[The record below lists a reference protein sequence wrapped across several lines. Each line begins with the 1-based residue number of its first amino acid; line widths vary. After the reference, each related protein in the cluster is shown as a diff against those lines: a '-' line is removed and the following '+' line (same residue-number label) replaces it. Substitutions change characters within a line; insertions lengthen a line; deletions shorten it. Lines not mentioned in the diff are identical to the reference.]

1 MKRILLFA
9 IAVQLLVGNA
19 FSWGNKG
26 HDVTCAIA
34 ARHLSK
40 EAQSAVTSLL
50 DGKSM
55 IYYSAWMD
63 QASNNIQEHL
73 HTKSWHYKNIDAN
86 DTFDNAKLNPKGDI
100 LTALDEQIAILQDTE
115 ASRER
120 KSLALKFLI
129 HLIGDLHQ
137 PLHLWRQH
145 LEGHILQERNRP
157 AYCMGFIS
165 GRGHTRLESH
175 RMGRGTGYPKYIRY
189 PFHTDR
195 FTPRL
200 GIRKLHYSPTDIQ
213 GYTPEQQHILCIRPD
228 MDTGCREAVPARRP
242 AFGKDHKRNLQV
254 IPLSPFHEDG

>member
-55 IYYSAWMD
+55 IYYAAWMD

-86 DTFDNAKLNPKGDI
+86 ETFDNAKLSPKGDI
-100 LTALDEQIAILQDTE
+100 LTALDEQIAILKDTGTTQE
-115 ASRER
+115 K

-137 PLHLWRQH
+137 PLHLGHLSDYGGNTWKVTFFKRETDLHTVWDSYLVEATHDWSHTEWAEELDIPDTYDILSIQTDSPRDWAYESYVIAQQIYRDTPQDSNISYAYVLAWTPVIERQF
-145 LEGHILQERNRP
+145 L
-157 AYCMGFIS
+157 
-165 GRGHTRLESH
+165 RGGLRLAKTINEIF
-175 RMGRGTGYPKYIRY
+175 K
-189 PFHTDR
+189 
-195 FTPRL
+195 
-200 GIRKLHYSPTDIQ
+200 
-213 GYTPEQQHILCIRPD
+213 
-228 MDTGCREAVPARRP
+228 
-242 AFGKDHKRNLQV
+242 
-254 IPLSPFHEDG
+254 